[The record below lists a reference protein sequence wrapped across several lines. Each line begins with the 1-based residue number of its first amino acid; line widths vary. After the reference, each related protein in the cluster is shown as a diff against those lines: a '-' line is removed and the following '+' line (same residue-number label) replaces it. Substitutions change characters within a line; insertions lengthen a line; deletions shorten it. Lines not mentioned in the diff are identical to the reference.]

1 MQVYNDGAIRMYIR
15 HNAVFSYTVLFMRV
29 CVQFYDQV
37 YMRAMWRFSTRCGAR
52 HNQITA
58 HDNNNDDNDDDR
70 GGDAVQ
76 VSIAMV
82 LPDEYWATSGSV
94 SRKHRRTSSTR
105 LNENSQHIIR
115 LNFRYIRSLSQKK
128 GI

>member
-1 MQVYNDGAIRMYIR
+1 M
-15 HNAVFSYTVLFMRV
+15 
-29 CVQFYDQV
+29 
-37 YMRAMWRFSTRCGAR
+37 
-52 HNQITA
+52 TA

-94 SRKHRRTSSTR
+94 SRKHRHTSSAR
-105 LNENSQHIIR
+105 LNENSQHIIQPK
-115 LNFRYIRSLSQKK
+115 FRYIRSLSQKK